1 MRKLFL
7 IALKDL
13 KLIFRDRAALIL
25 MLLAPFALTLG
36 MGAVTGRFSGNTNSS
51 LSNIPIILVDQDG
64 GSLGKAMI
72 EMFQSA
78 DLADLLEPSLS
89 SDFVDARLKVDS
101 DQAAAAIL
109 IPAGFTQSIIPE
121 SGAMP
126 SADVVQ
132 IELYSNPTRPNSVG
146 VIKTILEQFMSRV
159 EVGRI
164 SGQVVVNQLLVN
176 GLITPA
182 QAESVGRAVGGRQS
196 TEAGRVSSIT
206 LKQVTASGETVKF
219 DTLAFLAPGIAL
231 MFLMFTVSYGGRSLL
246 VEQASGTLPRLLIS
260 PTKTAQVLGGKVFG
274 IFLTGSAQLFIL
286 ILGTTL
292 LFRLNWGDP
301 LAVVLLVFAAALG
314 ATGWGVLLTSFL
326 KTPGQASAIGSAMML
341 IFGVLGGTFTNIAL
355 LPEWIQW
362 ISYITPNRWGL
373 DGFTTL
379 ALGGS
384 LQNILTPILSLL
396 AMAVILFMVGVI
408 IFSRR
413 GIGRQ

>member
-1 MRKLFL
+1 M
-7 IALKDL
+7 
-13 KLIFRDRAALIL
+13 
-25 MLLAPFALTLG
+25 
-36 MGAVTGRFSGNTNSS
+36 S
-51 LSNIPIILVDQDG
+51 
-64 GSLGKAMI
+64 

-78 DLADLLEPSLS
+78 ELADLLEPSLS

-109 IPAGFTQSIIPE
+109 IPAGFTQSIIPA

-146 VIKTILEQFMSRV
+146 VIKTILEQFMSQV